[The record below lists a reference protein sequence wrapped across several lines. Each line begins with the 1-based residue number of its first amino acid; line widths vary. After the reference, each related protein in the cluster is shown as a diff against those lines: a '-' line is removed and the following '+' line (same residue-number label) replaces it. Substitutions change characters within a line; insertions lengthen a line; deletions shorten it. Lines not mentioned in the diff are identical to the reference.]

1 MLKKLLLLFLV
12 FFLAVFSVAIV
23 RTFMHVATQI
33 DSVELS
39 QVQIDKTKV
48 SNNLAASIRFKTISY
63 QDIAKFPKKEFENFI
78 RWAALT
84 YPEFHQ
90 ATQLEQLDY
99 SLLFKWEGRDTNLAP
114 ILFEGHHDVV
124 PIIPGSE
131 ELWEEKPFA
140 GVISNNRIW
149 GRGTL
154 DDKSGV
160 IGLMEAAT
168 HLIKNNYQPKRT
180 VYFAFGHDEEVGGSG
195 AAIITEKLR
204 NERIQL

>member
-48 SNNLAASIRFKTISY
+48 SNNLADSIRFETISY
-63 QDIAKFPKKEFENFI
+63 QDRTKFPKQEFENFI
-78 RWAALT
+78 KWAALT

-99 SLLFKWEGRDTNLAP
+99 SLLFKWEGRDSNLAP

-149 GRGTL
+149 GRGTI
-154 DDKSGV
+154 DEKSGV
-160 IGLMEAAT
+160 IG
-168 HLIKNNYQPKRT
+168 
-180 VYFAFGHDEEVGGSG
+180 
-195 AAIITEKLR
+195 
-204 NERIQL
+204 